1 VDEAVIKY
9 YRRLLKTSFEHA
21 GSFENASIFVEAIGE
36 KMIDCGNTGNYMQL
50 YITVVDNTISDIKYL
65 CSCEPTANVAVEVLC
80 TLVKGKILDEAAGL
94 TEQAFYQ
101 FLGSEGEELRTKVRG
116 VLELLNEGIT
126 RYKTPVL
133 LPRRRPSSTPSMQP
147 RESGSKTFPPH
158 RSKSGGCCTP
168 EIKS

>member
-9 YRRLLKTSFEHA
+9 YRRLLKTGFEHA
-21 GSFENASIFVEAIGE
+21 GSFENASIFVEAVGE

-50 YITVVDNTISDIKYL
+50 YINVVDNRIRDIKYL

-80 TLVKGKILDEAAGL
+80 TLVKGKMLDEAAGL

-126 RYKTPVL
+126 LYKTRAL
-133 LPRRRPSSTPSMQP
+133 LPKALTIINAIQTAAGVRVKELPSTDQDSQ
-147 RESGSKTFPPH
+147 
-158 RSKSGGCCTP
+158 
-168 EIKS
+168 